1 MRGQAVLSGLLCGAG
16 LIGTAHAQAPAPDA
30 STTRPEP
37 SAPQAAEQVFAIAL
51 LENPE
56 QRALIARLRA
66 ELDDLGFRV
75 EEVPPDENPDTLE
88 VLADGTR
95 VLALVRIDE
104 TAQAIEFYIHAPATS
119 DVLHD
124 RVPIRPRRA
133 DVAAVATVELLRARL
148 IKLGILQPAPQ
159 PVEPL
164 PPAPLP
170 PPPPPPPPRDPS
182 LTADVN
188 AGAWYSAGGLGASPA
203 LVLGARAHPKNWLAV
218 GAFGAFEPQ
227 SSELSAT
234 EGSVRSHAMLLGVL
248 TDFGFSTGRT
258 HFELGGGVALS
269 VLSLSGE
276 AGSPYAGRVTHS
288 YGVAPVTRFN
298 LGFRLAGPVSL
309 HTEMISGV
317 SSPRIAVR
325 FAERTVAHWGRPFVL
340 GLVGLEVGF

>member
-1 MRGQAVLSGLLCGAG
+1 M
-16 LIGTAHAQAPAPDA
+16 
-30 STTRPEP
+30 
-37 SAPQAAEQVFAIAL
+37 AIAL

-75 EEVPPDENPDTLE
+75 EEVPPDENPETLE

-104 TAQAIEFYIHAPATS
+104 TAQAIEFYIHAPAS
-119 DVLHD
+119 GDVLRD

-148 IKLGILQPAPQ
+148 IKLGILQPPPE
-159 PVEPL
+159 PVVPL

-203 LVLGARAHPKNWLAV
+203 LVLGMRAHPKNWLAV
-218 GAFGAFEPQ
+218 GALGAFEPQ
-227 SSELSAT
+227 SSELSAS

-248 TDFGFSTGRT
+248 TDFGFSAGRT
-258 HFELGGGVALS
+258 RFELGGGVALS
-269 VLSLSGE
+269 MLSLSGD

-288 YGVAPVTRFN
+288 YGVAPITRFN

>member
-1 MRGQAVLSGLLCGAG
+1 LCGAG
-16 LIGTAHAQAPAPDA
+16 LIGSARAQTPTPDA
-30 STTRPEP
+30 TTTRLEP
-37 SAPQAAEQVFAIAL
+37 SAPEPVRQVFAIAL
-51 LENPE
+51 LESSG
-56 QRALIARLRA
+56 QRALLARLRA

-75 EEVPPDENPDTLE
+75 EEVQAEDNPDSLE
-88 VLADGTR
+88 TLADGAR

-104 TAQAIEFYIHAPATS
+104 TASAIEFSIHVPAS
-119 DVLHD
+119 SEVLRD

-148 IKLGILQPAPQ
+148 IKLGILQPLPQ
-159 PVEPL
+159 PVVPPL

-170 PPPPPPPPRDPS
+170 PPPPPPPPREPS

-203 LVLGARAHPKNWLAV
+203 LVLGLRAHPKNWLAV
-218 GAFGAFEPQ
+218 GALGAFEPQ
-227 SSELSAT
+227 SSELSAS

-258 HFELGGGVALS
+258 RFELGGGVALS
-269 VLSLSGE
+269 MLSLSGE
-276 AGSPYAGRVTHS
+276 AGSPYTGRVTHS
-288 YGVAPVTRFN
+288 YGVAPITRLN

-309 HTEMISGV
+309 HTELLGGV

-325 FAERTVAHWGRPFVL
+325 FAERTVAHWGRPLVL